1 MNQPPNNGW
10 APLPA
15 PPPVAT
21 PYGMGAPYYGGP
33 PMPPPIVTKPS
44 GGYKALGIIQI
55 VLGAMGILYAL
66 FGIGMVV
73 LMKSWAATS
82 AVYDWETVAY
92 TIGHSAMA
100 VVTGAMLIATGIGI
114 YKAKKWSRAS
124 GIAYAIVSLSE
135 TLLGTAINMLV
146 IQPSVRARFGAPT
159 MPELEMITIASAIFG
174 IIVASILPIVTL
186 AALVR
191 KAAKEQLDG

>member
-21 PYGMGAPYYGGP
+21 PYGVGAPYYGGP
-33 PMPPPIVTKPS
+33 PAPPMVTKPS

-66 FGIGMVV
+66 FAIVMLVAV
-73 LMKSWAATS
+73 KSWSPTAG
-82 AVYDWETVAY
+82 VYDWETIAY
-92 TIGHSAMA
+92 SLGHSAMA
-100 VVTGAMLIATGIGI
+100 VVTGAMLIATGAGI
-114 YKAKKWSRAS
+114 IKAKKWSRAA

-135 TLLGTAINMLV
+135 TVIGTSINLLV
-146 IQPSVRARFGAPT
+146 VQPAVRARFGAP

-186 AALVR
+186 VALVR
-191 KAAKEQLDG
+191 KGAKEQLDG